1 MTASTSREKVGLCEP
16 SEVLPPV
23 DNGTRAKKAL
33 VQLLENI
40 FIVKNCLTAEKN
52 LFTQSFVQSKL
63 TRVQRQ

>member
-1 MTASTSREKVGLCEP
+1 VELCEP

-23 DNGTRAKKAL
+23 DNGARAKKAL